1 MVLPVL
7 LAVSSAKNPPSHHCK
22 LKTLSRSQI
31 HADRLTRAVIT
42 HTHWCW
48 IHPPPYPVWGSVLH
62 SKVHVWHS
70 TDPWS
75 FARDCHWPRT
85 LRHHEH
91 KRKAHGGLL
100 ESHMEQGRGPVRK
113 SRSHRS
119 TAAAPTR
126 EETIP
131 TSSPSTGLYSWSS
144 NSNRTSIHVLS
155 GLTPNVHVLPC
166 HWPTGEWNDPML
178 FHRSWYSP
186 HGNVSPQP
194 QACQIPSKGEPCA
207 HGTALLNQR
216 GQSEKQLAAH
226 WRSCPCLKLTKTPS
240 WISIN

>member
-1 MVLPVL
+1 MYKVKHLSNY
-7 LAVSSAKNPPSHHCK
+7 SSCVK
-22 LKTLSRSQI
+22 LFSQSFKEQAWRLSWKFQ
-31 HADRLTRAVIT
+31 HWERL
-42 HTHWCW
+42 
-48 IHPPPYPVWGSVLH
+48 GQL
-62 SKVHVWHS
+62 
-70 TDPWS
+70 
-75 FARDCHWPRT
+75 F
-85 LRHHEH
+85 
-91 KRKAHGGLL
+91 
-100 ESHMEQGRGPVRK
+100 K